1 MLTRRPLQL
10 LGGLLIIYLAYPVVA
25 FLDRFATSH
34 QRGFG
39 VSGLWPALAVS
50 IQSATV
56 SLAISTLLG
65 VPLAHVLARARGR
78 WATIAN
84 IAVQLP
90 LALPPIMSGILLIYL
105 IGPYTFLGRH
115 FGQHLTN
122 SLPGIV
128 IAQTFVSAPFV
139 IVAARSAFEAIDPAL
154 DGLAATLGH
163 RPLARFWLI
172 DLHVALPAIRAGMVL
187 TWLRAFGEY
196 GAVVIIA
203 YHPYSLPVYVENQ
216 FSGTGLPATEAPT
229 FLALCFAAL
238 AIVVSNAGWSRRQ
251 RKKATPVAAEAP
263 PKTVPTRMA
272 FDLDTIVGT
281 FHLRLAYKAAG
292 HRIAIVGASGSGK
305 SVALRAL
312 AGLVP
317 GAGTVCYGEQD
328 VSGMAPESR
337 RIGYVPQ
344 GLGLIPGRTVW
355 MQATFAID
363 AIPARAIWW
372 LGRLHLEDLL
382 DRLPSQLSGGQRQRV
397 SLARAL
403 SRDPQVVL
411 LDEPFSA
418 LDSPVRYELVKEM
431 RRLQH
436 QAGLSTVLVTHDPD
450 EAAMLADEILVIGQG
465 RLLQAGPCAEVFQR
479 PASPEVARLLRI
491 ENLLPGTAV
500 GNGLIDVA
508 SQPEHGHRY
517 IKTEADVSA
526 GTTVLWSVR
535 PNHVTISRDGGYPAR
550 VTDVVQLGTSTSV
563 TVQLDNGPDLQAWM
577 AKSDQ
582 LEVHAPC
589 SVTIEPQAISVWTAP
604 RQAETRPPPRPGG

>member
-1 MLTRRPLQL
+1 MLTRRPLQFL
-10 LGGLLIIYLAYPVVA
+10 SALLIVYLAFPVVA
-25 FLDRFATSH
+25 FLDRFATSR

-39 VSGLWPALAVS
+39 VPGLWPALAVS
-50 IQSATV
+50 IKTATI

-78 WATIAN
+78 WATVASV
-84 IAVQLP
+84 AVQLP

-105 IGPYTFLGRH
+105 IGPYTVLGRH
-115 FGQHLTN
+115 VDQQLTN
-122 SLPGIV
+122 SLTGIV

-139 IVAARSAFEAIDPAL
+139 VIAARSAFEAIDPAL

-172 DLHVALPAIRAGMVL
+172 DVHVALPAIRAGMVL

-203 YHPYSLPVYVENQ
+203 YHPFSLPVYTEQQ
-216 FSGTGLPATEAPT
+216 FSATGLPATQAPT

-238 AIVVSNAGWSRRQ
+238 AIVISQVGWSRWR
-251 RKKATPVAAEAP
+251 RRSTPLFAAEAP
-263 PKTVPTRMA
+263 PKAPSTRMT
-272 FDLDTIVGT
+272 FDLDTTVGS
-281 FHLRLAYKAAG
+281 FHLRLAYQATG

-305 SVALRAL
+305 SLTLRAL

-317 GAGTVCYGEQD
+317 GAGTVCYGPQD
-328 VSGMAPESR
+328 VSALPPENR

-344 GLGLIPGRTVW
+344 GLGLIPGRSVW
-355 MQATFAID
+355 RQAVFAVD
-363 AIPARAIWW
+363 AIPARAAWW
-372 LGRLHLEDLL
+372 LRTLHLEDLP

-403 SRDPQVVL
+403 SRDPEVVL

-418 LDSPVRYELVKEM
+418 LDSPVRQELVREM
-431 RRLQH
+431 RRLQQ

-450 EAAMLADEILVIGQG
+450 EAAMLADEILVIGEG
-465 RLLQAGPCAEVFQR
+465 RLLQAGPCAEVFRR
-479 PASPEVARLLRI
+479 PASPEVARLLKI

-500 GNGLIDVA
+500 GDGIIDVA
-508 SQPEHGHRY
+508 SQPEQGHRY
-517 IKTEADVSA
+517 IKTETDLSA

-535 PNHVTISRDGGYPAR
+535 PNQVTITQDGGYPAH
-550 VTDVVQLGTSTSV
+550 VTDVVQLGTSAAV

-577 AKSDQ
+577 ADSDRV
-582 LEVHAPC
+582 EVDAPC
-589 SVTIEPQAISVWTAP
+589 TVTIDPHVISVWTAP
-604 RQAETRPPPRPGG
+604 